1 MIDLLELSNDPA
13 CQDVIETEYKEKLV
27 LDGKAQ
33 AFPVYRIRLNRLRY
47 NPQNDRIATW
57 ISRYKADHGEDALD
71 KATVE
76 EYNNV
81 IEDFIYNSNPEAIK
95 KTQGNIELRTQERPG
110 VVLSDGLVIDGNRR
124 FTCLRR
130 LSQKNP
136 QFEYFNA
143 IILPAD
149 YGNDPKRIKIL
160 ELSIQHATEE
170 KVGYDP
176 IERLVGVYNDLLN
189 PETQLLTP
197 AEYAKYAD
205 MPEKEVRKQMEMANY
220 MVDFLE
226 FINQGKQF
234 HIAREL
240 SLGSL
245 FHEMPAIM
253 KKCSGEAQREEVK
266 TILYANILV
275 EPKGDR
281 VRFVR
286 PIKQILESEEAENF
300 IEQEVDL
307 AAEVVERLEEHPD
320 TDIMDAIQEL
330 RSDAEFSNQ
339 FVETL
344 QGSEREAKRQKAI
357 GSPADSIKKAL
368 KDLDQ
373 VEESIFS
380 QLGEGDLYEVKR
392 NIEQLSA
399 RVAQIQSAL

>member
-33 AFPVYRIRLNRLRY
+33 AFPVYRIKLNKLRY

-57 ISRYKADHGEDALD
+57 ISRYKADHGEDALAR
-71 KATVE
+71 ATVE

-81 IEDFIYNSNPEAIK
+81 VEDFIYNSNPEAIK

-110 VVLSDGLVIDGNRR
+110 VVLSNGLVIDGNRR

-130 LSQKNP
+130 LSEKNP

-245 FHEMPAIM
+245 FQEMPAIM

-281 VRFVR
+281 VRFIR

-300 IEQEVDL
+300 IEQEADL

-320 TDIMDAIQEL
+320 TDVMDAIQEL

>member
-1 MIDLLELSNDPA
+1 MTDLLELSNDPI

-33 AFPVYRIRLNRLRY
+33 AFPVYRIRLNKLRY

-57 ISRYKADHGEDALD
+57 ISRYKADHGNDALD

-76 EYNNV
+76 EYNDV

-110 VVLSDGLVIDGNRR
+110 VVLSNGLVIDGNRR

-130 LSQKNP
+130 LAQTNP

-226 FINQGKQF
+226 FINQPKQF

-300 IEQEVDL
+300 IEQEADL
-307 AAEVVERLEEHPD
+307 AAEVIERLEERPD
-320 TDIMDAIQEL
+320 ADIMDAIQEL
-330 RSDAEFSNQ
+330 RSDAEFSSQ

-344 QGSEREAKRQKAI
+344 QGSEREARRQKAI

-380 QLGEGDLYEVKR
+380 QLGDADLCEVKR
-392 NIEQLSA
+392 SIEQLSA
-399 RVAQIQSAL
+399 RVAQIQSEL

>member
-57 ISRYKADHGEDALD
+57 TSRYKADHGENALD

-300 IEQEVDL
+300 IEQEADL

-380 QLGEGDLYEVKR
+380 QLGEGDLYEVRR

>member
-33 AFPVYRIRLNRLRY
+33 AFPVYRIKLNKLRY

-57 ISRYKADHGEDALD
+57 ISRYKADHGENALD
-71 KATVE
+71 KATIE
-76 EYNNV
+76 EYNDV

-110 VVLSDGLVIDGNRR
+110 VVLSNGLVIDGNRR

-226 FINQGKQF
+226 FINQDKQF

-300 IEQEVDL
+300 IEQEADL
-307 AAEVVERLEEHPD
+307 AAEVVERLEEHPEA
-320 TDIMDAIQEL
+320 DIMDAIQEL

>member
-1 MIDLLELSNDPA
+1 MTDLLELSNDPI

-33 AFPVYRIRLNRLRY
+33 AFPVYRIKLNKLRY

-57 ISRYKADHGEDALD
+57 ISRYKADHGDDALD

-76 EYNNV
+76 EYNDV

-110 VVLSDGLVIDGNRR
+110 VVLSNGLVIDGNRR

-130 LSQKNP
+130 LAQTNP

-143 IILPAD
+143 IILPAN

-226 FINQGKQF
+226 FINQPKQF

-300 IEQEVDL
+300 IEQEADL
-307 AAEVVERLEEHPD
+307 AAEVIERLEERPD
-320 TDIMDAIQEL
+320 ADIMDAIQEL
-330 RSDAEFSNQ
+330 RSDAEFSSQ

-344 QGSEREAKRQKAI
+344 QGSEREARRQKAI

-380 QLGEGDLYEVKR
+380 QLGDADLREVKR
-392 NIEQLSA
+392 SIEQLSA
-399 RVAQIQSAL
+399 RVAQIQSEL

>member
-1 MIDLLELSNDPA
+1 MIDLLELANDSA

-33 AFPVYRIRLNRLRY
+33 AFPVYRIRLNKLRY

-81 IEDFIYNSNPEAIK
+81 IENFIYNSNPEAIK

-110 VVLSDGLVIDGNRR
+110 VVLSDGLIIDGNRR

-275 EPKGDR
+275 EPKSDR

-300 IEQEVDL
+300 IEQEADL

-320 TDIMDAIQEL
+320 TDIMDAIQDL

-380 QLGEGDLYEVKR
+380 QLGEGDLYEVRR